1 VNQLGIDHKTFA
13 REIKVSRAT
22 ISDIYNGKHP
32 AGGKVILNTLSRY
45 EELSAEWL
53 LRGDGQ
59 MIRNIEPGPVRIFE
73 EPGSVYLTKQD
84 LYNFHRLVEK
94 VQELEVVVN
103 EIRKS
108 LKQ

>member
-1 VNQLGIDHKTFA
+1 
-13 REIKVSRAT
+13 
-22 ISDIYNGKHP
+22 
-32 AGGKVILNTLSRY
+32 
-45 EELSAEWL
+45 
-53 LRGDGQ
+53 